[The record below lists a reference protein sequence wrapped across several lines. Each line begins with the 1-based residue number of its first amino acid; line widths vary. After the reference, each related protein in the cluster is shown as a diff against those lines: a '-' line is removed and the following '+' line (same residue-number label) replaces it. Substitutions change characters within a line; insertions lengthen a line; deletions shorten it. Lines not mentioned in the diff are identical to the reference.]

1 MSISSPTLNF
11 PIDETIKRVEIIK
24 ANATGI
30 ILEAK
35 KIQKEMSRIRSETD
49 ADERERIHVADCLLG
64 EIFTKFLQKNF
75 PKDGILCEDKDLID
89 GSNDFRW
96 VVDPVDGSM
105 NFIRGIPLYAISFGI
120 EHRGTPVGG
129 VVIVP
134 PQDSVYS
141 AVLGEGALKNGET
154 IVTSTV
160 SELSRAI
167 FSPNLPT
174 KRAHMI
180 QEIMADLSGF
190 LTYAR
195 SFRRTG
201 SFVLDVCWIA
211 EGWMDAIWE
220 KTVKQWDVS
229 AVSVILGEAGG
240 KLTDLEGKHYY
251 TGMPELIASNGIIHN
266 EILNLLK
273 TVRSSLNRN

>member
-1 MSISSPTLNF
+1 MSISSPTINF
-11 PIDETIKRVEIIK
+11 PVDETIKRIEFIK
-24 ANATGI
+24 SNATGI
-30 ILEAK
+30 IHEAK
-35 KIQKEMSRIRSETD
+35 KIQKEMSGIRSKTD
-49 ADERERIHVADCLLG
+49 AEEKDRIHAADSILG
-64 EIFTKFLQKNF
+64 DIFTKFLQKAF
-75 PKDGILCEDKDLID
+75 PKDGILCEDKDPID

-96 VVDPVDGSM
+96 VLDPVDGSM
-105 NFIRGIPLYAISFGI
+105 NFVRGLPLYAVSFGL
-120 EHRGTPVGG
+120 EHRETPVGG

-141 AVLGEGALKNGET
+141 AVLGEGASKNGET
-154 IVTSTV
+154 IFTSSV
-160 SELSRAI
+160 SELNRAI

-201 SFVLDVCWIA
+201 SFILDCCWIA
-211 EGWMDAIWE
+211 EGLMDAIWE
-220 KTVKQWDVS
+220 KNVKHWDVS
-229 AVSVILGEAGG
+229 AISVILGESGG
-240 KLTDLEGKHYY
+240 KMTDLNGKHYF
-251 TGMPELIASNGIIHN
+251 TGLPELIASNGMIHE

-273 TVRSSLNRN
+273 TVRASVSRN

>member
-11 PIDETIKRVEIIK
+11 PVDETIKRVEFIK
-24 ANATGI
+24 SNATGI

-35 KIQKEMSRIRSETD
+35 KIQKEMSGIRSKTD
-49 ADERERIHVADCLLG
+49 ADEVERIHAADRVLG
-64 EIFTKFLQKNF
+64 DIFTKFLQKAF
-75 PKDGILCEDKDLID
+75 PKDSILCEDKPLIEGTSD
-89 GSNDFRW
+89 YRW

-105 NFIRGIPLYAISFGI
+105 NFIRGLPLYAISFGI
-120 EHRGTPVGG
+120 EHRETPVGG

-134 PQDSVYS
+134 SQDSVYS
-141 AVLGEGALKNGET
+141 AVMGEGALKNGET
-154 IVTSTV
+154 IFTSTV
-160 SELSRAI
+160 SELNRAI

-201 SFVLDVCWIA
+201 SFVLDCCWIA

-220 KTVKQWDVS
+220 KSVKHWDIS
-229 AVSVILGEAGG
+229 AISVILGEAGG

-251 TGMPELIASNGIIHN
+251 NGLPELIASNGIIHN

-273 TVRSSLNRN
+273 TVRSSVSRN